1 MTKTTITVNKVTGNT
16 FTPVDIETDH
26 IVSTKPGDKRLS
38 SVLSPISIRDAYK
51 QGILEGIS
59 SYGTKIC
66 LEKSL
71 PIHVVESIDYIKD
84 LIHM

>member
-1 MTKTTITVNKVTGNT
+1 MKKISVHKVTGNT
-16 FTPVDIETDH
+16 FTPVDIETDR

-38 SVLSPISIRDAYK
+38 SVLLPINIRDAYK
-51 QGILEGIS
+51 QVILEEIS

-71 PIHVVESIDYIKD
+71 PIHVVESVDYIED